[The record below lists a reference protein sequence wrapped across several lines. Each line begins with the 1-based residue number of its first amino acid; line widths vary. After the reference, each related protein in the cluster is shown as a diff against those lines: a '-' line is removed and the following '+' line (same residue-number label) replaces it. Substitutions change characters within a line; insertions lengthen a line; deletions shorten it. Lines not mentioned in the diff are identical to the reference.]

1 MKLCEMCDSQ
11 VHVRLLQLMK
21 NGQLLHVCESCIPNM
36 FNTGFRLLD
45 YPNGS
50 IIPWSM
56 EEHWDW
62 VVKVKEGRRHGIR
75 SN

>member
-1 MKLCEMCDSQ
+1 
-11 VHVRLLQLMK
+11 
-21 NGQLLHVCESCIPNM
+21 M

-45 YPNGS
+45 YPNGN

-56 EEHWDW
+56 EENWDW
-62 VVKVKEGRRHGIR
+62 VVKVKEGRRHGSR